1 MRNSTRRAWCR
12 HSCRRRSGTPM
23 LRCSGRRSPVLAG
36 WYRRTDTDSR
46 SCSSPCTRRAS
57 SIAAVPWRDP
67 RPSRGRLLLFVQDA
81 LVQVVDDHAG
91 QPLIVDKEALADRI
105 GILLSNFQRL
115 LKDLLG
121 GQAAIDKALDI
132 ADPILDNLPL
142 LLQISLGEGVA
153 VAGDDGLDIERFDA
167 LQRREPLPGIAFL
180 QPRPALVEDVVAG
193 EDDPFL
199 RHVDRSLRCGVA
211 GHMDDVESVVAHVEG
226 ELLVKGQFWRVRC
239 RVVGMTDEPDAV
251 GIGLLEPLAFFFEGA
266 ERIEVALEAFL

>member
-81 LVQVVDDHAG
+81 L
-91 QPLIVDKEALADRI
+91 ADRI
-105 GILLSNFQRL
+105 GILLSDFQRL

-142 LLQISLGEGVA
+142 LLQISLGTGVA

-180 QPRPALVEDVVAG
+180 QPRPALVE
-193 EDDPFL
+193 
-199 RHVDRSLRCGVA
+199 
-211 GHMDDVESVVAHVEG
+211 
-226 ELLVKGQFWRVRC
+226 
-239 RVVGMTDEPDAV
+239 
-251 GIGLLEPLAFFFEGA
+251 
-266 ERIEVALEAFL
+266 